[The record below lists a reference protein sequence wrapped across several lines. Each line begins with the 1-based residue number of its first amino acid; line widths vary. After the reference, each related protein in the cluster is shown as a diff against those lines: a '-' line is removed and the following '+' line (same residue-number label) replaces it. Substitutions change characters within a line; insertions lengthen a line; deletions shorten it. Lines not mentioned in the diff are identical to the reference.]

1 MAIKLT
7 AKERLLKFSNSPG
20 NQGEYRYVLYPD
32 IYSKVSEEKV
42 INTVAQATALSP
54 QVINIAW
61 QAIAK
66 AFDTWATEGHSI
78 PIPGLGTMRFGVR
91 AQAVADVLKV
101 GTDLITARRV
111 VFTPSTSIRSILQN
125 TSINITCIDR
135 NGNVV
140 KRVVSE
146 DDSDVETEPST
157 DGTDTDTST
166 DDGGSG
172 TTTDPGDGDM
182 GA

>member
-7 AKERLLKFSNSPG
+7 AKERLLKFSTSPDDP
-20 NQGEYRYVLYPD
+20 GEYRYVLYPD

-42 INTVAQATALSP
+42 IKTVAQATSLSP
-54 QVINIAW
+54 EVISLAW
-61 QAIAK
+61 TAIAK

-91 AQAVADVLKV
+91 AQAVPDVTKV

-111 VFTPSTSIRSILQN
+111 VFTPSSAIRTILQG

-140 KRVVSE
+140 KRVTSE
-146 DDSDVETEPST
+146 DSSDVETEPST
-157 DGTDTDTST
+157 DPSGTP
-166 DDGGSG
+166 DDGGE
-172 TTTDPGDGDM
+172 M
-182 GA
+182 GE

>member
-7 AKERLLKFSNSPG
+7 AKERLLKFSASPDDP
-20 NQGEYRYVLYPD
+20 GEYRYVLYPD
-32 IYSKVSEEKV
+32 IYSKVTEEKV
-42 INTVAQATALSP
+42 IKSVAQATSLSP
-54 QVINIAW
+54 EVISLAW
-61 QAIAK
+61 TAIAK

-91 AQAVADVLKV
+91 AQAVADVTKV

-111 VFTPSTSIRSILQN
+111 VFTPSSSIRSILQG

-140 KRVVSE
+140 KRVTSE
-146 DDSDVETEPST
+146 DGSDVETDP
-157 DGTDTDTST
+157 GTDTSGAPE
-166 DDGGSG
+166 DGGEIG
-172 TTTDPGDGDM
+172 E
-182 GA
+182 